1 MRCCQQPSC
10 PARTR
15 SCFGYLKIRRY
26 AGTCA
31 DPDLPAGG
39 DLRSGKAL
47 CTRGRDK
54 VLRIQQNRDCVGE
67 TLISVAEGAMWA
79 LPPHVLKTGNHRSR
93 TIPGEW
99 PLSEAM
105 FARGESSFLGVSED
119 HCEVRVS
126 EAGVARERE
135 GAACTLL
142 MHDLKSG
149 SQRCRTNLRYSML
162 NSYQSVPEAEIPA
175 SRLDKVCMRA
185 GKIHAACNQP
195 GSPTW
200 VLCTQGR
207 PIPPPYPY
215 TEPPCSKAG

>member
-149 SQRCRTNLRYSML
+149 SQRCRTN
-162 NSYQSVPEAEIPA
+162 
-175 SRLDKVCMRA
+175 
-185 GKIHAACNQP
+185 P
-195 GSPTW
+195 G
-200 VLCTQGR
+200 GR
-207 PIPPPYPY
+207 CV
-215 TEPPCSKAG
+215 TRC